1 MIEYHRGLLADRVRT
16 EAYRAAIAAT
26 VRPGDVV
33 VDIGCGSGILSFF
46 ACEAGAAR
54 VYAIDRGGMAGI
66 AQFLTRHLGY
76 AGRVTVLQDDS
87 TSVELPELADVLVTE
102 TMGTLGLDEN
112 ITGSVIDARTRLL
125 KPGGAI
131 VPRRLGLS
139 IVPVELPAPY
149 EKHVEWWSEPRYGFD
164 LSPLRVFAS
173 NSIVFAHIPS
183 AAHIAPPSR
192 LIDIDFATVRTTL
205 ARGRTRFAAARE
217 ATLHGFGL
225 WFDATLAEG
234 IELTNELTNGLT
246 NGAPGVTEW
255 SHGFFPLERPLPV
268 IAGTT
273 IDVDLETDDG
283 KAWRWRGKAGEEAF
297 DQTTLFAAAPYA
309 AAK

>member
-87 TSVELPELADVLVTE
+87 TSVELPERANVLVTE

-112 ITGSVIDARTRLL
+112 IVGSVVDARTRLL
-125 KPGGAI
+125 RPDGAI

-139 IVPVELPAPY
+139 IVPVELPVPY
-149 EKHVEWWSEPRYGFD
+149 GKHVAWWSEPRYGFD

-173 NSIVFAHIPS
+173 NSIVFAPIPS
-183 AAHIAPPSR
+183 AAHLAAPARP
-192 LIDIDFATVRTTL
+192 IDLDLATVRSTL
-205 ARGRTRFAAARE
+205 VRGRARFAAARD

-234 IELTNELTNGLT
+234 IVLTNAEPEL
-246 NGAPGVTEW
+246 TEW
-255 SHGFFPLERPLPV
+255 SQGFLPLEQPIPMT
-268 IAGTT
+268 AGTA

-283 KAWRWRGKAGEEAF
+283 KTWRWGGKAGAEAF
-297 DQTTLFAAAPYA
+297 DQTTLFAAVPYA
-309 AAK
+309 PAK